1 MISLSSQFDDR
12 HLRSLL
18 ERSRFDAD
26 HLVSGLQI
34 GDTSFPLTGFSHR
47 PFDTRTACV
56 VAGPPSVEVNSFLA
70 RSRAVGAP
78 LVFLGTERRW
88 DVWSQSASGPSPVWL
103 AQRGPIDEFF
113 KAHKAALDPRAI
125 FRAKTQSRLDVGQQL
140 SFVDAGLL
148 DLVESEA
155 GNHLCQ
161 LIERM
166 ILIAREKLEL
176 PEIAELEEA
185 DAQWLVKS
193 NFWLL
198 TARLLQ
204 DKHVPGFKT
213 LDLEDLDNVF
223 ARVAKH
229 YGATMGHALNQR
241 RRRALSLAAVELDR
255 QGSLQLVSTETL
267 AKVYENVLI
276 TKETRKALGTHST
289 PSWLV
294 DYMIQRLAPWINEQ
308 SSSRR
313 RVYEGACGHAPFLV
327 GMLRHYCSMKPC
339 TSMADAERHE
349 WLKARLCGSEVDDFA
364 REVARLSLTLADIP
378 NPNGWHLDEGN
389 MFATGQL
396 EQRIKNA
403 DIIFSNPPF
412 ETRESAGGELFH
424 LGQAAELLRR
434 ISQNAKH
441 GTLLAYIMPQT
452 ILDSKKAAGLRKE
465 LLSNFEWQEILRL
478 PDKVFEKAD
487 VETAILF
494 GRKLPSPKRSSPTRC
509 LHVWDGGVESFRSTG
524 KATIEQ
530 ERTAEQMLEEEEAS
544 MLTPDLVEL
553 WDFCQS
559 MDKLDSTASAGQG
572 FIYKSEK
579 DPSFPKGMSK
589 KSDGPQDGYKLGFY
603 NLSQLGHTHGLPGLT
618 WLLYDERAIDR
629 TVAGYQTGVPQV
641 VMNHARVSRGP
652 WRNVAYLD
660 TKGHPTRGRF
670 LVVRPSVESK
680 ASPIFLWALLNSP
693 IANAFTKS
701 HSGKRDILSG
711 TLEQLPV
718 PPLDATKVL
727 VVETAASAYRN
738 AATKLFGIQSN
749 KPSNAKVNSA
759 STQTPS
765 LPGMED
771 HGSSN
776 AEQLE
781 ELKYLHWRMDAAILA
796 LYNLPPALERRLL
809 DYFGGFERVGVPF
822 QQTKYYPAGFQGGNT
837 LAELIAITAD
847 WETNNQRRIEL
858 IEHEE
863 DRRLTKD
870 EESELERLQHLATLR
885 RRLVAPYPM
894 AELDSEIERLKREG
908 KWTE

>member
-1 MISLSSQFDDR
+1 
-12 HLRSLL
+12 
-18 ERSRFDAD
+18 
-26 HLVSGLQI
+26 LVSALQV
-34 GDTSFPLTGFSHR
+34 GDTTFPLTGFSHR

-70 RSRAVGAP
+70 QSRAVGAP

-88 DVWSQSASGPSPVWL
+88 NVWSQSASGPSPVWL

-113 KAHKAALDPRAI
+113 KTHKAALDPRAI
-125 FRAKTQSRLDVGQQL
+125 FRAKTQGRLDVGQQL

-155 GNHLCQ
+155 GDHLCQ

-166 ILIAREKLEL
+166 ILITREKLEL

-241 RRRALSLAAVELDR
+241 RRRALSLAAAELDR
-255 QGSLQLVSTETL
+255 QSSLQLVSTETL

-294 DYMIQRLAPWINEQ
+294 DYMIQRLAPWIDEQ

-313 RVYEGACGHAPFLV
+313 RVYEAACGHGPFLV

-339 TSMADAERHE
+339 ISMADAERHE

-378 NPNGWHLDEGN
+378 NSNGWHLDEGN
-389 MFATGQL
+389 MFSTGQL
-396 EQRIKNA
+396 EQRIKSA

-412 ETRESAGGELFH
+412 ETRESAAGELFH
-424 LGQAAELLRR
+424 VGQSAELLRR
-434 ISQNAKH
+434 ISQNTKP

-465 LLSNFEWQEILRL
+465 LLTGFEWQEILRL

-487 VETAILF
+487 VETAIVF
-494 GRKLPSPKRSSPTRC
+494 GRKLPLPKRSPSIRC
-509 LHVWDGGVESFRSTG
+509 LHVWDGEVERFRSSG

-553 WDFCQS
+553 WDYC
-559 MDKLDSTASAGQG
+559 SAMERLAEVANTGQG
-572 FIYKSEK
+572 FIFRSEE
-579 DPSFPKGMSK
+579 DPKYPKGLPKTMASPTK
-589 KSDGPQDGYKLGFY
+589 GYEPGFFDMKDAA
-603 NLSQLGHTHGLPGLT
+603 LSHLIPPLT
-618 WLLYDERAIDR
+618 LMLRDTRAIR
-629 TVAGYQTGVPQV
+629 RPVAGYEMGLQQV

-670 LVVRPSVESK
+670 LVVRPSAKSK
-680 ASPIFLWALLNSP
+680 ASPLFLWALLNSP

-711 TLEQLPV
+711 IVEQLPV
-718 PPLDATKVL
+718 PTLDASQIS
-727 VVETAASAYRN
+727 VVEAAATAYRN
-738 AATKLFGIQSN
+738 AAVELFSIKSN
-749 KPSNAKVNSA
+749 KASKVKARSA
-759 STQTPS
+759 SAQMPS

-771 HGSSN
+771 PGGPTV
-776 AEQLE
+776 EQLE
-781 ELKYLHWRMDAAILA
+781 ELKYLHWRMDAAVLA
-796 LYNLPPALERRLL
+796 LYQLPPALERRLL

-822 QQTKYYPAGFQGGNT
+822 HQTEYYPAGFEGANT
-837 LAELIAITAD
+837 LAELLAITAD

-863 DRRLTKD
+863 DRRLTKA
-870 EESELERLQHLATLR
+870 EEAELEHLQHLATLR

-894 AELDSEIERLKREG
+894 AELDAEIERLKREG